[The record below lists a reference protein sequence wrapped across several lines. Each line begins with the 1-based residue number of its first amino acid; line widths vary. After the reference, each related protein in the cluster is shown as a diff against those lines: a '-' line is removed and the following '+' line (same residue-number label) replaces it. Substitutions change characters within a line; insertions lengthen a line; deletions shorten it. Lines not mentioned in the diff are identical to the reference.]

1 MIPFEKTEQFTQ
13 LLRSSS
19 IYCDI
24 NQSVSLSRPLLMI
37 YWSAAAAA
45 ASVYENI

>member
-13 LLRSSS
+13 LLRWSN

-45 ASVYENI
+45 SVYENI